1 MSSVSKSFREGKAIL
16 NVLRDISFDINS
28 GEIVALIGP
37 SGSGKTTLLQIV
49 GLLDRPDNGKI
60 QIGKFSCHSISDNER
75 TKIRRS
81 QLGFVYQFHHLLPEF
96 SAIENV
102 ALPMRIA
109 GHNKDLALKNSIELL
124 QNLGLD
130 QRLHHRPNELSGG
143 ERQRVAIARA
153 ISNKPSILLA
163 DEPTGNLDYKTSEDV
178 FDSLYNLLR
187 SKGVTSLI
195 ATHNPELAKR
205 MDRRLQIINGLLVE
219 V

>member
-60 QIGKFSCHSISDNER
+60 QIGQLSCHAISENER

-102 ALPMRIA
+102 PCM
-109 GHNKDLALKNSIELL
+109 D
-124 QNLGLD
+124 
-130 QRLHHRPNELSGG
+130 
-143 ERQRVAIARA
+143 
-153 ISNKPSILLA
+153 
-163 DEPTGNLDYKTSEDV
+163 KTSE
-178 FDSLYNLLR
+178 
-187 SKGVTSLI
+187 
-195 ATHNPELAKR
+195 
-205 MDRRLQIINGLLVE
+205 
-219 V
+219 